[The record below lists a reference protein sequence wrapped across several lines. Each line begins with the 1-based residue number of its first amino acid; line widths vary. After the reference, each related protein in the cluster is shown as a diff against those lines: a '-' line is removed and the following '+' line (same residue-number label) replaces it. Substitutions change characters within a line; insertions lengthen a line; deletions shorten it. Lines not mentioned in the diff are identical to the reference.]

1 MEIFSINPQN
11 IITSVTIIKQGKSKD
26 KRGGLR
32 TFKYIVQYM
41 FSMIIAKLIVC
52 RGWKV
57 TSTLQNLTRSIYAII

>member
-32 TFKYIVQYM
+32 TFKYIVQYRG
-41 FSMIIAKLIVC
+41 MIIAKLIVC